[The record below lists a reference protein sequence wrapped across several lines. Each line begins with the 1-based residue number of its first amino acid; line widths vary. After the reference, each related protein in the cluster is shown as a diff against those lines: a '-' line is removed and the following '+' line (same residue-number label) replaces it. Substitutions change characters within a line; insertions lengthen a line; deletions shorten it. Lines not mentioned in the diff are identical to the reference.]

1 MNILSAMFAGT
12 ETILSIVELARN
24 EVYKFSSPLLSPM
37 AATVTDSG
45 GMRIIMEV
53 IPATDSSAAQQTS
66 SSRPFTPAASS
77 FQVYSFRRAQPKVLG
92 AIHIVTGIIRFCF
105 GIILTM
111 AEHDIPSITVAS
123 GVLFWLG
130 LLLLVTGS
138 LLVESGKR
146 ENILLVK
153 TCCIFSIGVIL
164 STLVATI
171 VHAMAITTNLPGCEH
186 SWPHQL
192 RGERCFNTDRK
203 TLSDSLNSMFI
214 IFCLLEFCT
223 AVAAM
228 TFGYGAIKQH
238 NYRRMVL

>member
-1 MNILSAMFAGT
+1 A
-12 ETILSIVELARN
+12 
-24 EVYKFSSPLLSPM
+24 M

-45 GMRIIMEV
+45 GVRIIMEV
-53 IPATDSSAAQQTS
+53 IPATDLPAAQQAS
-66 SSRPFTPAASS
+66 SSRLSTPATSS
-77 FQVYSFRRAQPKVLG
+77 FRVHSFRRAQPKALG

-153 TCCIFSIGVIL
+153 TCCIFSVGVIL

-171 VHAMAITTNLPGCEH
+171 IHATAIATNLPGCEH
-186 SWPHQL
+186 NWPHQL
-192 RGERCFNTDRK
+192 RVERCLDTDRK
-203 TLSDSLNSMFI
+203 TLSDSLNLIFI

-223 AVAAM
+223 AVAAL
-228 TFGYGAIKQH
+228 TFGYDAIKQH
-238 NYRRMVL
+238 NYKRMVR

>member
-1 MNILSAMFAGT
+1 
-12 ETILSIVELARN
+12 
-24 EVYKFSSPLLSPM
+24 M

-45 GMRIIMEV
+45 SVRIITEV
-53 IPATDSSAAQQTS
+53 IPATDSPAAQQAS
-66 SSRPFTPAASS
+66 SSRPTAPATSS
-77 FQVYSFRRAQPKVLG
+77 FQVHSFRRAQPKALG
-92 AIHIVTGIIRFCF
+92 AIHIVTGIIHFCC
-105 GIILTM
+105 GIILTVV
-111 AEHDIPSITVAS
+111 EHEIPSITVAS

-153 TCCIFSIGVIL
+153 ICCIFSAGIIL

-171 VHAMAITTNLPGCEH
+171 VHAKTITASLPGCEH
-186 SWPHQL
+186 NWPHQL
-192 RGERCFNTDRK
+192 REERCFNIDRK
-203 TLSDSLNSMFI
+203 TLSNGLNLVFV

-223 AVAAM
+223 AVAAL

-238 NYRRMVL
+238 NYRRVVL